1 MAQNEAIQSHKMLT
15 DVSVELD
22 AIAVDSSSHNSDVFL
37 QKNYEMDVLSQ
48 FKANLNQVEELN
60 MRLRFVMNEVSTL
73 LNKRNR

>member
-15 DVSVELD
+15 AVSVELD
-22 AIAVDSSSHNSDVFL
+22 ATAVDSSSHNADIFL

-73 LNKRNR
+73 LSKRSR